1 MLFFIKKP
9 MSQTYNKVTFTLH
22 DLEFHFAEFE
32 LYDVNGANIAL
43 LGTASSSNTKWNGYA
58 HLGNDGNTDPV
69 FTFDESV
76 NSVVMMSGDPNG
88 STWTLDLDKDYVKS
102 DLWKVVVY
110 NRVADRGEEQRLI
123 GAEILLHSSDGSETD
138 QVGICSADAVQ
149 TFVITERPRSFNQV
163 TVTLHDL
170 NLHFAE
176 FELYDMNGANIALL
190 GNASNSNTKWNGY
203 AHLGND
209 GNTDPV
215 FTFDE
220 SVNSTVLLSGD
231 PNGVT
236 WTLDLDKDYVK
247 SDLWKV
253 VVYNRVADRGEEQRL
268 IGAEI
273 LLHSSDGLEPDQ
285 VGTCNADAVQT
296 FVITAKQVSL
306 VLSPRVTRIRA
317 TIAEIDGA
325 LSYRVVVGEEGSD
338 STTVTHDDITGI
350 VTDRMVEIKNL
361 QAETT
366 YAVTLYASY
375 GGGYEVVQTSSSQT
389 LANVASNYSVSDYGA
404 AGAYDLS
411 TLDQAELDSVNQV
424 MNDLFATG
432 EKIGVSVSGKKKATL
447 SFVKRGEVTTT
458 DDSVLA
464 PFSSSSGSGQMFTL
478 QLSDASTK
486 TVSYDET
493 TDSITIGDHEYMSGD
508 RFVLDGKKCT
518 ILEV

>member
-1 MLFFIKKP
+1 

-32 LYDVNGANIAL
+32 LYDMNGANIAL
-43 LGTASSSNTKWNGYA
+43 LGT
-58 HLGNDGNTDPV
+58 
-69 FTFDESV
+69 
-76 NSVVMMSGDPNG
+76 
-88 STWTLDLDKDYVKS
+88 
-102 DLWKVVVY
+102 
-110 NRVADRGEEQRLI
+110 
-123 GAEILLHSSDGSETD
+123 
-138 QVGICSADAVQ
+138 
-149 TFVITERPRSFNQV
+149 
-163 TVTLHDL
+163 
-170 NLHFAE
+170 
-176 FELYDMNGANIALL
+176 
-190 GNASNSNTKWNGY
+190 ASNSNTKWNGY

-215 FTFDE
+215 FTGDE
-220 SVNSTVLLSGD
+220 SVNSVVLMSGD
-231 PNGVT
+231 PNGST
-236 WTLDLDKDYVK
+236 WTLDLDKDYPK

-273 LLHSSDGLEPDQ
+273 LLHSSDGLETDQ
-285 VGTCNADAVQT
+285 VGVCSADAVQT
-296 FVITAKQVSL
+296 FVITERPRSFNQVVIQSASGQYLQISEFELYTMNGYNISPLGTATLSSVWGGKTGDFAIDGNNDVTDFSSVAIGQPDATWTLDLDQDYLESELERAVYYNRGDGTLGEHQRANGSIISL
-306 VLSPRVTRIRA
+306 HSSDGMDPVEIGVCNSDLVQTFVITVKPVSIVLSPRVTRIRA

-350 VTDRMVEIKNL
+350 VTDRTVEIKNL

-366 YAVTLYASY
+366 YAVTLYVSY
-375 GGGYEVVQTSSSQT
+375 GSGYEVVQTNSSQT

-411 TLDQAELDSVNQV
+411 TLDQAELDGVNEV
-424 MNDLFATG
+424 MNDLFTTG
-432 EKIGVSVSGKKKATL
+432 EKVGLRVAGKKTATL

-493 TDSITIGDHEYMSGD
+493 TDSVTIGDHEYMAGD